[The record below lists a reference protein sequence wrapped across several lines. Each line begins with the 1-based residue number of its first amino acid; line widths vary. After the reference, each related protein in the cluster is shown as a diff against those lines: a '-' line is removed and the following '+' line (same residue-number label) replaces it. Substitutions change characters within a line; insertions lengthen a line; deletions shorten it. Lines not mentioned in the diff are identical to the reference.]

1 MNNLYLILNIG
12 SILIPFIFSFHPKIL
27 FYKKWTPF
35 IISTSIMMIFFIIW
49 DILFVINGIW
59 GFNEQYLLGLNLL
72 NLPIEEW
79 LFFICIPYACVF
91 THESLIKFFPN
102 LALTKKATS
111 VVFVLLL
118 VILIIGV
125 INYYARWYTLIN
137 FLYLLLLMIIVFL
150 KKRRVLSKIFITF
163 LFILIPFFLVNGIL
177 TGSFIEQPIVWYNDM
192 ENMGVRIGSIP
203 VEDLFYAFSMLLT
216 VIFLMELQQKESSK

>member
-1 MNNLYLILNIG
+1 
-12 SILIPFIFSFHPKIL
+12 
-27 FYKKWTPF
+27 
-35 IISTSIMMIFFIIW
+35 
-49 DILFVINGIW
+49 
-59 GFNEQYLLGLNLL
+59 
-72 NLPIEEW
+72 
-79 LFFICIPYACVF
+79 
-91 THESLIKFFPN
+91 
-102 LALTKKATS
+102 
-111 VVFVLLL
+111 
-118 VILIIGV
+118 
-125 INYYARWYTLIN
+125 
-137 FLYLLLLMIIVFL
+137 MIIVFL